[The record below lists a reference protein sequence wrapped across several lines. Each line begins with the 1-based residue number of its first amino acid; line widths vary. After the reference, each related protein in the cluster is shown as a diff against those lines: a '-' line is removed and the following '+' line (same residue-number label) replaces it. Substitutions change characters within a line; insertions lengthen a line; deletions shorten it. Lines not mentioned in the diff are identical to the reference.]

1 MLSIVMFCP
10 VLVLQLPAKSLTVIF
25 AFVTSPA
32 PAVKVSWVLLLVA
45 HVRPVITF
53 SASLTPWTSITAF
66 ELGVEFKK
74 PFPPITDVT
83 PERIAA
89 VPTLLIVG
97 KLLSIVK

>member
-1 MLSIVMFCP
+1 M
-10 VLVLQLPAKSLTVIF
+10 PAKSRTVMF
-25 AFVTSPA
+25 AFVTSSS

-53 SASLTPWTSITAF
+53 SASLTSWISITAF

-74 PFPPITDVT
+74 PFPPIIDVT

-89 VPTLLIVG
+89 DPTLFTVG